1 MWRAVLGF
9 AGDREIASDAVAEA
23 FAQALRRGDA
33 LRSPIAWIW
42 RTAFRVAAGE
52 LKLRR
57 SQPTAVVEG
66 AYELGADSSELV
78 GALSRLPK
86 RLRAAVVLH
95 HIADY
100 PVREVAQVLGS
111 SEAAVR
117 MRLTRGRRRLRELL
131 EERDA

>member
-23 FAQALRRGDA
+23 FAQALRRGEA
-33 LRSPIAWIW
+33 LRSPADWIW
-42 RTAFRVAAGE
+42 RTAFAIAAGE
-52 LKLRR
+52 LKGRR
-57 SQPTAVVEG
+57 VRPTVEPERE
-66 AYELGADSSELV
+66 YEVGSESSELV
-78 GALSRLPK
+78 RALSRLPR
-86 RLRAAVVLH
+86 RLRIAVVLH

-100 PVREVAQVLGS
+100 PVREVARIVGV

-131 EERDA
+131 EEEDE